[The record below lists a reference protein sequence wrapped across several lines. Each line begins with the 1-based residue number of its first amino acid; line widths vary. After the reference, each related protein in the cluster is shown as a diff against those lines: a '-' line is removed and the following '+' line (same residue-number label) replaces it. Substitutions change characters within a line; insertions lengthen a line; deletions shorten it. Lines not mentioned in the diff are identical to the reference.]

1 MALEIVWQNPL
12 PLIGIERTL
21 QRISSDQ
28 CGAVYAVTAPDL
40 TQEFEVI
47 LGEVARVPI
56 QPASLGPMEGS
67 GSDPITIEAL
77 YPCWADFLQ
86 PNDMPIAEIDISS
99 GGYRQG
105 VDILRLTAPSGELI
119 EVIHH

>member
-12 PLIGIERTL
+12 PFIGTERTL

-28 CGAVYAVTAPDL
+28 FGAVYAVTAPDL

-47 LGEVARVPI
+47 LGEGATVPI
-56 QPASLGPMEGS
+56 QPAPLSSMVGT
-67 GSDPITIEAL
+67 GSDPIMVEPF
-77 YPCWADFLQ
+77 YPRWVDFLE
-86 PNDMPIAEIDISS
+86 PNDMLIAETGTSS
-99 GGYRQG
+99 GDYWQG
-105 VDILRLTAPSGELI
+105 VEILRLTAPSGELI

>member
-12 PLIGIERTL
+12 PLIGTERIL

-28 CGAVYAVTAPDL
+28 FGAVYAVAAPDL

-47 LGEVARVPI
+47 RGEGASVPI
-56 QPASLGPMEGS
+56 QPASLSPTVGS
-67 GSDPITIEAL
+67 GSDSIIVEAL
-77 YPCWADFLQ
+77 YPHWADFLE
-86 PNDMPIAEIDISS
+86 PNDMLIAETGTSS
-99 GGYRQG
+99 EDYRQ
-105 VDILRLTAPSGELI
+105 VVQILRLPAPSGELI